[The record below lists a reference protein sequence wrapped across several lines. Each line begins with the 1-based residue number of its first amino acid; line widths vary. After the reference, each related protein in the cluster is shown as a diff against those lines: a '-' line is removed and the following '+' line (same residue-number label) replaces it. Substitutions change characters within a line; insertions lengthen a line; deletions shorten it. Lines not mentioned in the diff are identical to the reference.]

1 MGLPF
6 GRLTDVGVGTCCC
19 HSSPDCIDMVGI
31 IVTGSPNVF
40 GNSLGSGRMTDVVLG
55 QCGHTGIIVSG
66 SSNVFSNG
74 LPAARLTSYFTGCF
88 FGTIVTGSGNVSTGG

>member
-6 GRLTDVGVGTCCC
+6 ARLTDVGIGTCCC
-19 HSSPDCIDMVGI
+19 HSTPTCIDMTGT

-40 GNSLGSGRMTDVVLG
+40 GNTLPSGRMIDVVLG
-55 QCGHTGIIVSG
+55 DCGHIGIIVSG